1 MEADLIV
8 TCLNKEFGAFRAVEE
23 VSFSVAKGEFFSIL
37 GPSGCGKTTLLRMI
51 AGFEEP
57 SSGDLLIGGRN
68 MRGITPTNVRPI
80 WCSSTWLSSR

>member
-1 MEADLIV
+1 MEADSIV
-8 TCLNKEFGAFRAVEE
+8 TCLNKEFGTFRAVED

-57 SSGDLLIGGRN
+57 SSGDLLIGGRRN
-68 MRGITPTNVRPI
+68 PQAHRR
-80 WCSSTWLSSR
+80 STRTGRTARVWP